1 MTLLDTDT
9 LSLLLAGNPTVL
21 ARLRRAEEHLAI
33 TVVTKLEILQ
43 GRFDFLLKASDGAQL
58 QRAQLWLDQTEVRLD
73 HWAVVRVNAVVAVE
87 FDRLRQLKTL
97 RKVGRA
103 DMLIAGIALAHR
115 ATLVTRN
122 LRDFR
127 RIPGLILENWA
138 D

>member
-9 LSLLLAGNPTVL
+9 LSLLLAGNPRVF
-21 ARLRRAEEHLAI
+21 ARLRRAEEDLAI
-33 TVVTKLEILQ
+33 TVITKVEMLQ
-43 GRFDFLLKASDGAQL
+43 GRFDFLLKASDGDQL
-58 QRAQLWLDQTEVRLD
+58 QRAQLWLEQTEVKLD
-73 HWAVVRVNAVVAVE
+73 HWVVVRVNAAAAFE

-103 DMLIAGIALAHR
+103 DLLIASIALAHR

-127 RIPGLILENWA
+127 LISGLILENWA

>member
-9 LSLLLAGNPTVL
+9 VSLLLAGNPKVL
-21 ARLRRAEEHLAI
+21 GRLRRAEEDLAI
-33 TVVTKLEILQ
+33 TVITKVEILQ
-43 GRFDFLLKASDGAQL
+43 GRFDSLLKARDGDQL
-58 QRAQLWLDQTEVRLD
+58 QRAQLWLERTEANLD
-73 HWAVVRVNAVVAVE
+73 HWAVVRVNAAAAIE
-87 FDRLRQLKTL
+87 FDRLRQLKTV

-103 DMLIAGIALAHR
+103 DMLIASIALAHR

-127 RIPGLILENWA
+127 LISGLILDNWA

>member
-9 LSLLLAGNPTVL
+9 LSLLLAGNPRVV
-21 ARLRRAEEHLAI
+21 ARLRQAEEDLAI
-33 TVVTKLEILQ
+33 TVITKVEILQ
-43 GRFDFLLKASDGAQL
+43 GRFDFLLKASDGDQL
-58 QRAQLWLDQTEVRLD
+58 QRAQLWLERTEVKLD
-73 HWAVVRVNAVVAVE
+73 HWAVVRVNAAAAVE

-103 DMLIAGIALAHR
+103 DMLIASIALAHR

-127 RIPGLILENWA
+127 MIEGLILENWA